1 MSKKTTPT
9 ETSAPAER
17 VKDPHVHISASE
29 DFSQATL
36 TITSGR
42 KKIVLDLNAA
52 QVADLITGL
61 GAVHQA
67 MIGKDIPP
75 IEGVSFTPVRRTN
88 WALQLDPES
97 QGSILAFQH
106 PAYGPIGLAM
116 TPTDAAKVA
125 QGLSLHQQLN
135 AATLKA
141 SGPAN

>member
-1 MSKKTTPT
+1 MSKKPTPA

-17 VKDPHVHISASE
+17 VRDPHIHIAASE
-29 DFSQATL
+29 DFKQATL

-67 MIGKDIPP
+67 MVGANIPP

-116 TPTDAAKVA
+116 TPADAAKVA
-125 QGLSLHQQLN
+125 HGLSLHQQLN